1 MICNDMADDPAGAS
15 GGIEAADR
23 GVRDALALH
32 LYPAVN
38 CAANFGV
45 TLWFVPASMAVVDPI
60 EIVVAHGD
68 RATLRLGDAFLKI
81 DADHTRAD
89 VEVEEWPSRRSR
101 PQVLWRHPR

>member
-1 MICNDMADDPAGAS
+1 
-15 GGIEAADR
+15 
-23 GVRDALALH
+23 
-32 LYPAVN
+32 
-38 CAANFGV
+38 
-45 TLWFVPASMAVVDPI
+45 MAVVDPI

-101 PQVLWRHPR
+101 PPSPVAATLDELLAVDRMHKGEP